1 MEISRLCAPSLHSNF
16 DHALTFIQTNVLV
29 ASDGHAR
36 IAGLGTAFI
45 PSTVPVVPD
54 IDRSFHGTA
63 SELID
68 AQRWGVTQD
77 IKATTANDVYA
88 FAVLAWEVRITS
100 VASLNKLLIGTWF
113 LVRFSLG
120 NLRSPRR
127 TFSQGITQC

>member
-1 MEISRLCAPSLHSNF
+1 MCAPSLHSNF